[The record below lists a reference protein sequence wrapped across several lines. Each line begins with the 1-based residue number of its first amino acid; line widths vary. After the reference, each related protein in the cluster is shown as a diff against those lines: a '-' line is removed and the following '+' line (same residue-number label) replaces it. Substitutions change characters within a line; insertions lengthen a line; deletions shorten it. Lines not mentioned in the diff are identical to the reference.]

1 MELTSEQIQEA
12 VLAIKGGM
20 PRLRALKSAGITP
33 ARYRKLVIRA
43 ADGEAQCGSFLR
55 SLDAAE
61 SAAQKAHIEQ
71 IAASPDWKAHAFILE
86 RQYPKEWGQKIQ
98 VEVKRELEKV
108 FAVAQE
114 VLPEEQFNQLLE
126 RVSRLDSETAADADE
141 EANALH

>member
-1 MELTSEQIQEA
+1 M
-12 VLAIKGGM
+12 
-20 PRLRALKSAGITP
+20 RALKVAGISAGK
-33 ARYRKLVIRA
+33 YRALLRLA
-43 ADGEAQCGSFLR
+43 ADGEPPYPAFLR
-55 SLDAAE
+55 IIEKSESEAQQRHITSISTSLD
-61 SAAQKAHIEQ
+61 
-71 IAASPDWKAHAFILE
+71 WRAHAFILE

-126 RVSRLDSETAADADE
+126 RVSRLDSETAVDADE